1 MVYMKAIRSTAA
13 RSPKRPSSIIS
24 RIRAHQ
30 RGVSGTPHLFG
41 SVGGVDAATGNSML
55 STPYFLNKPTLLT

>member
-1 MVYMKAIRSTAA
+1 MKKVHSAA
-13 RSPKRPSSIIS
+13 AQGPKRPSSIIS

-30 RGVSGTPHLFG
+30 RGVSGTPHTTDLFG
-41 SVGGVDAATGNSML
+41 SVGGVDAAMGNSML